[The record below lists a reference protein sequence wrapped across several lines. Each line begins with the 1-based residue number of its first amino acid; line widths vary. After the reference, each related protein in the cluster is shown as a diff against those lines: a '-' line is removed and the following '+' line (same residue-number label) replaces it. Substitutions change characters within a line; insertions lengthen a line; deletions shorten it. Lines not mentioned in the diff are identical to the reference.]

1 MRCSCSLGS
10 RSSSSSPPRSP
21 AGDARPR
28 GRRGGRAAARPR
40 HVDGDAAGGRGQPDR
55 DRVAHAVGLAGE
67 GRAGAPGPRDPARAA
82 PEVLGRRRAR
92 RRRRDRRRLRRCRI
106 QPGCPEPT
114 STRPRP
120 TSASQ
125 PAPVPSG
132 STGYE
137 QGTMVLAADSR
148 TPAPRQSAIAATVRG
163 RASWY
168 GVDGDVAAAG
178 PALRHGHWRGSL
190 VAVCAD
196 RCVTVR
202 LVDFCQCLRGQRSER
217 VIDLSPS
224 AFARLAPLSAGLI
237 RVTVS
242 AVHVLPP
249 PTDR

>member
-1 MRCSCSLGS
+1 VTRVLAAAVVVAQLLDLVTWFAM
-10 RSSSSSPPRSP
+10 P
-21 AGDARPR
+21 
-28 GRRGGRAAARPR
+28 RAAEVNPIA
-40 HVDGDAAGGRGQPDR
+40 Q
-55 DRVAHAVGLAGE
+55 GLHTPSAWLAKGLLLVV
-67 GRAGAPGPRDPARAA
+67 
-82 PEVLGRRRAR
+82 VLGIQPALRPKYAADRRAR
-92 RRRRDRRRLRRCRI
+92 RRRRDRGRLRRSRI
-106 QPGCPEPT
+106 NLAVLSYVAARAPK
-114 STRPRP
+114 R
-120 TSASQ
+120 ASQ

-148 TPAPRQSAIAATVRG
+148 TPAPRQSATAATVRG

-190 VAVCAD
+190 VSVCAD

-202 LVDFCQCLRGQRSER
+202 LVDFCQCLRGERSER

-224 AFARLAPLSAGLI
+224 AFARLSPLSAGLI

>member
-1 MRCSCSLGS
+1 VTRVLVAAVVVAQLLDLATWMAM
-10 RSSSSSPPRSP
+10 P
-21 AGDARPR
+21 
-28 GRRGGRAAARPR
+28 RAAEVNPIAIGLHTQSAWLAKGALVLLVLGIQPALRPKYSA
-40 HVDGDAAGGRGQPDR
+40 VGELVAVVAIAAGCVGAGSNLAVLSYVDAA
-55 DRVAHAVGLAGE
+55 
-67 GRAGAPGPRDPARAA
+67 
-82 PEVLGRRRAR
+82 
-92 RRRRDRRRLRRCRI
+92 
-106 QPGCPEPT
+106 
-114 STRPRP
+114 P

-132 STGYE
+132 SMGYE

-237 RVTVS
+237 HVTVS

>member
-1 MRCSCSLGS
+1 VTRVLVAAVVVAQLLDLATWMAMPRAAEVNPIAIGLHTQSAWLAKGALVLLVLGIQPRCA
-10 RSSSSSPPRSP
+10 RSTRPSASSSPSSRSP
-21 AGDARPR
+21 P
-28 GRRGGRAAARPR
+28 AAS
-40 HVDGDAAGGRGQPDR
+40 V
-55 DRVAHAVGLAGE
+55 
-67 GRAGAPGPRDPARAA
+67 PGPTS
-82 PEVLGRRRAR
+82 VLSFVYVDEA
-92 RRRRDRRRLRRCRI
+92 
-106 QPGCPEPT
+106 
-114 STRPRP
+114 P

-224 AFARLAPLSAGLI
+224 AFARLAPLSPA
-237 RVTVS
+237 
-242 AVHVLPP
+242 
-249 PTDR
+249 

>member
-1 MRCSCSLGS
+1 VTRVLAAAVVVAQLLDLVTWFAM
-10 RSSSSSPPRSP
+10 P
-21 AGDARPR
+21 
-28 GRRGGRAAARPR
+28 RAAEVNPIAQGLHTPSAWLAKGLLLVVVLGIQPALRPKYAAIGEL
-40 HVDGDAAGGRGQPDR
+40 VAVVAIAAGCVGAGSNLAVLSYVDAAPKR
-55 DRVAHAVGLAGE
+55 
-67 GRAGAPGPRDPARAA
+67 
-82 PEVLGRRRAR
+82 
-92 RRRRDRRRLRRCRI
+92 
-106 QPGCPEPT
+106 
-114 STRPRP
+114 
-120 TSASQ
+120 ASQ

-148 TPAPRQSAIAATVRG
+148 TPAPRQSATAATVRG

-190 VAVCAD
+190 VSVCAD

-202 LVDFCQCLRGQRSER
+202 LVDFCQCLRGERSER

-224 AFARLAPLSAGLI
+224 AFARLSPLSAGLI